1 MKGLINKIEQKH
13 LLYFIFF
20 LLILS
25 LFGWNDVLGLRA
37 EEPRRAVVSMEMAI
51 NQQYIVPTINNWS
64 YYNKPP
70 FFNWIMVLFFKL
82 FNSYEEW
89 VVRIPSILA
98 YLLTG
103 RIIFVV
109 SKKYVTRQIAL
120 LASLFFLTFADVLFY
135 GTVNAGEIDLFYSLL
150 VVTQVFSIFHFYEKK
165 KYFQMFLWSY
175 LFAAIGT
182 LTKGPPSIAFQVLTL
197 IPWLVIN
204 KNWKLIFNWKH
215 FVAGFMFLGIVTGY
229 FYWYNQ
235 YDDGLGFAVR
245 LFKEASQRTGAE
257 HAFSETLLSSLMFP
271 LFLIQIAL
279 PWSLLAVFF
288 YKGKFKKHLKENQL
302 LKFAVVFILFNI
314 PLYWFSADHKVRY
327 LYMFLPFIAVLLSYF
342 YVTNK
347 ELIRVKKGIELFFL
361 GLMVLGTLSFLG
373 VNFVTII
380 KIDSQYVFI
389 SILLFFIASFLIYL
403 YYKRKSLR
411 MLFFIS
417 FLLLFRI
424 AFNSFY
430 LPEIAKTSQENI
442 YKEDIDK
449 MLAITNG
456 KAITL
461 TGSSYTFISD
471 ASIGPLKFGEKTLT
485 TAPLI
490 AYQIPYY
497 LTKATNKIMVYDTNQ
512 VVGEFYLIQAKF
524 FDYENQKVLYKLK
537 DFWMNEELV
546 LFQKQ

>member
-51 NQQYIVPTINNWS
+51 NQQYIVPTINNWA

-150 VVTQVFSIFHFYEKK
+150 VVIQVFSIFHFYEKK

-175 LFAAIGT
+175 FFAAIGT
-182 LTKGPPSIAFQVLTL
+182 LTKGPPSIAFQALTL

-314 PLYWFSADHKVRY
+314 PLYWFSADHKARY

-361 GLMVLGTLSFLG
+361 GLMVLGALSFLG
-373 VNFVTII
+373 VNFVKII

-389 SILLFFIASFLIYL
+389 SIFLFFMASFLVYL

-411 MLFFIS
+411 MLFFIC

-524 FDYENQKVLYKLK
+524 FDNENQKVLYKLK

-546 LFQKQ
+546 LFEKQ